1 MKKIDDLI
9 SSVESIHGR
18 YSAGRMER
26 ETVRE
31 WVLGLGGY
39 PPPFAE
45 ALAAAMDWFRGRHDL
60 DAEELKARDLAML
73 KAIAEAGEAGAAKSR
88 R

>member
-9 SSVESIHGR
+9 ASVDSIHAR
-18 YSAGRMER
+18 YTAGRMER

-39 PPPFAE
+39 PEPYAT
-45 ALAAAMDWFRGRHDL
+45 ALAAAMQWFRGKHDVEA
-60 DAEELKARDLAML
+60 DALKARDLDLL
-73 KAIAEAGEAGAAKSR
+73 KAISQAGNEH
-88 R
+88 

>member
-18 YSAGRMER
+18 YTAGRMER

-39 PPPFAE
+39 PPPFAA
-45 ALAAAMDWFRGRHDL
+45 ALSAAMDWFRGRHEL

-73 KAIAEAGEAGAAKSR
+73 KAIAEAGERVADNR
-88 R
+88 RY